1 MAVVAAGVVKK
12 TNTSGHMPRLD
23 GLRGIA
29 IILVMFFHLVFFR
42 PACGVDHLFHR
53 FTQYGWTG
61 VDLFFILSGFLITG
75 ILLDAKGAP
84 NYFRNFYVRRCLRI
98 LPLYYAFVIGLIF
111 LYPLAGPH
119 FRAERDVLVANQ
131 SWLWTHTINW
141 LVAKTGSFTSR
152 TTLGT
157 GGFWSLA
164 IEEQYY
170 LVWPVMVLLL
180 SRRALFRTCIGLAV
194 FSIAIRFVMAHTG
207 WSWAAI
213 WAATFARFDPLA
225 IGGALAIVARDP
237 AALTPLRR
245 YAWLAAGLAL
255 GGLAVIDY
263 APKVSFSPTYVLA
276 AQLALIPMFWGSSL
290 VLVQTAAPSSWMAAL
305 TETRFLRTFG
315 KYSYSL
321 YLFHG
326 HLAILPN
333 GMGYKIKEQWIPK
346 VFGSELP
353 APLLYVV
360 ITFAI
365 CLGISWLSWHCFEN
379 QFLKL
384 KRYFPSGRE
393 AQRQKSR
400 SLDVR
405 NRRSQI
411 SKSKRDIARS
421 FSHDQQAQALDQTR

>member
-131 SWLWTHTINW
+131 PWLWTHTINW

-207 WSWAAI
+207 WSWAA
-213 WAATFARFDPLA
+213 TFARFDPR
-225 IGGALAIVARDP
+225 ALAIVARDP

-255 GGLAVIDY
+255 GGLAVIRLR
-263 APKVSFSPTYVLA
+263 AKGFILANLCASSTVGTYSDV
-276 AQLALIPMFWGSSL
+276 
-290 VLVQTAAPSSWMAAL
+290 
-305 TETRFLRTFG
+305 
-315 KYSYSL
+315 
-321 YLFHG
+321 
-326 HLAILPN
+326 
-333 GMGYKIKEQWIPK
+333 
-346 VFGSELP
+346 
-353 APLLYVV
+353 
-360 ITFAI
+360 
-365 CLGISWLSWHCFEN
+365 LGIVAGVSANGCTFVVDGSAHRNSILTHVRKVQLFPV
-379 QFLKL
+379 FVP
-384 KRYFPSGRE
+384 RPSGNF
-393 AQRQKSR
+393 AQRHGLQNQRAMDTKGFRIGASGTIALCGDHVCYLSR
-400 SLDVR
+400 YLL
-405 NRRSQI
+405 
-411 SKSKRDIARS
+411 A
-421 FSHDQQAQALDQTR
+421 

>member
-1 MAVVAAGVVKK
+1 MAVMATGIVKRAK
-12 TNTSGHMPRLD
+12 TQGHMPRLD

-29 IILVMFFHLVFFR
+29 IILVMFFHLVFFK
-42 PACGVDHLFHR
+42 PGCKVDHLFHR

-98 LPLYYAFVIGLIF
+98 LPLYYAFVLGLIF
-111 LYPLAGPH
+111 LYPLAGAH

-131 SWLWTHTINW
+131 PWLWTHTINW
-141 LVAKTGSFTSR
+141 LVTITGDFTSK

-170 LVWPVMVLLL
+170 LMWPAVVLLL
-180 SRRALFRTCIGLAV
+180 SRRALFRTCVGLAL
-194 FSIAIRFVMAHTG
+194 FSMAIRFAMAQTG
-207 WSWAAI
+207 WTWAAI
-213 WAATFARFDPLA
+213 YSATFARFDPLA
-225 IGGALAIVARDP
+225 IGGALAIAARAP
-237 AALTPLRR
+237 TALAPLRR
-245 YAWLAAGLAL
+245 YAWIAAALAL
-255 GGLAVIDY
+255 SGLAVIDH
-263 APKVSFSPTYVLA
+263 ATKVSSFRPTYVLA
-276 AQLALIPMFWGSSL
+276 AQLALLPILWGSSL
-290 VLVQTAAPSSWMAAL
+290 VLVQTAAPSSFIAAL
-305 TETRFLRTFG
+305 TQTRLLRTFG

-333 GMGYKIKEQWIPK
+333 GMGYEIKEQWVPK
-346 VFGSELP
+346 VFGSVLP
-353 APLLYVV
+353 AQLLYVV

-365 CLGISWLSWHCFEN
+365 CLGLSWLSWHCFEN

-393 AQRQKSR
+393 AQRQKPQSVDVPKTVETSIPPLLAPG
-400 SLDVR
+400 SLAATPLNVE
-405 NRRSQI
+405 
-411 SKSKRDIARS
+411 K
-421 FSHDQQAQALDQTR
+421 